1 MFRKLIAV
9 FREGVFPQIPSGLT
23 IPTLELEKRVRYDF
37 LL

>member
-23 IPTLELEKRVRYDF
+23 IRFATVDHRFEV
-37 LL
+37 